1 MTKRYSLKSSLASNA
16 NVDLDD
22 AMKTKLA
29 LQRLGYYKTPSYG
42 MTPYPDQP
50 LFDGVS
56 ALQRDKGLRST
67 GEMRPGDDTE
77 KAIRV
82 ALSETTPNAS
92 ENSDKKGKY
101 IWRTRGDSKVRSAHA
116 ERDGMVFD
124 WDNPPEGGHPGEA
137 PNCRCR
143 AEDVTDKKG
152 ACARLKLQAEVDGN
166 NLDAAK
172 KRFNI
177 QDNRVNEQSMKLK
190 ANRAQ
195 KAKLATEARVYYSG
209 ASIEALLRRRLD
221 PGAPADLVRILVAY
235 GELELEYARL
245 AEEFKLIEKDREY
258 ALKDVNE
265 ALAIL
270 RNTWRKFELLEC
282 SDQ

>member
-1 MTKRYSLKSSLASNA
+1 MTKRFTLKAPLASNA

-50 LFDGVS
+50 LFDAV
-56 ALQRDKGLRST
+56 ADLQRDKGLRRT
-67 GEMRPGDDTE
+67 GEVRPGDDTE

-116 ERDGMVFD
+116 ERDGRVFE
-124 WDNPPEGGHPGEA
+124 WNNPPEGGHPGEA
-137 PNCRCR
+137 PNCRCW
-143 AEDVTDKKG
+143 AEDVSDNKA
-152 ACARLKLQAEVDGN
+152 ACARLKLQLEVDAS

-172 KRFNI
+172 KRYEA
-177 QDNRVNEQSMKLK
+177 QVVRVEKQSMKLE

-195 KAKLATEARVYYSG
+195 KAKLAAEARMYYGIGSLKT
-209 ASIEALLRRRLD
+209 LLRRQLN

-235 GELELEYARL
+235 GDLELEFARL
-245 AEEFKLIEKDREY
+245 AEELKLIKMDRKY
-258 ALKDVNE
+258 ALSDKNDADAIRE
-265 ALAIL
+265 A
-270 RNTWRKFELLEC
+270 TQRKLDALKC

>member
-1 MTKRYSLKSSLASNA
+1 MTKRFSLKAPLASNA

-22 AMKTKLA
+22 AMETKIA
-29 LQRLGYYKTPSYG
+29 LRRLGYYKTPGYG
-42 MTPYPDQP
+42 MTPYPDDQ
-50 LFDGVS
+50 LFDAVTD
-56 ALQRDKGLRST
+56 LQRDKGLRRT
-67 GEMRPGDDTE
+67 GEVRPGDDTE

-82 ALSETTPNAS
+82 ALAESG
-92 ENSDKKGKY
+92 KKSGKY

-116 ERDGMVFD
+116 ERDGKVFD

-137 PNCRCR
+137 PNCRCL
-143 AEDVTDKKG
+143 AEDVKDNKA
-152 ACARLKLQAEVDGN
+152 ACARLKLQLEVDGN

-172 KRFNI
+172 TRFNI

-209 ASIEALLRRRLD
+209 ASIESLLRRRLD